1 MQDGIIFI
9 WIDKVM
15 TKIFGANWR
24 TSLWGLMAVLPQIA
38 KPIQDYLKLQEVSDK
53 TLNIVSIVAAIIF
66 ALNSKDKQVS
76 GIK

>member
-9 WIDKVM
+9 WIDKAM
-15 TKIFGANWR
+15 TKVFGASWR
-24 TSLWGLMAVLPQIA
+24 TSLWGIVAIIPQIV
-38 KPIQDYLKLQEVSDK
+38 KPVQDYLVLEKVSDN

-66 ALNSKDKQVS
+66 ALNSKDRQVT